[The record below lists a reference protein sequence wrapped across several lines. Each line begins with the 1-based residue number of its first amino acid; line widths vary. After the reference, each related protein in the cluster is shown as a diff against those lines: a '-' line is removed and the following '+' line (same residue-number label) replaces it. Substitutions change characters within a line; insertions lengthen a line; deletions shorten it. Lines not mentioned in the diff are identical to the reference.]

1 MKAGTAMSFMLKKYK
16 KVLTGQ
22 QANGI
27 MQYIKQRRYKRLSYG
42 AFYMK
47 KDAKQRSLVEEP
59 LYSHFFM

>member
-1 MKAGTAMSFMLKKYK
+1 
-16 KVLTGQ
+16 
-22 QANGI
+22 